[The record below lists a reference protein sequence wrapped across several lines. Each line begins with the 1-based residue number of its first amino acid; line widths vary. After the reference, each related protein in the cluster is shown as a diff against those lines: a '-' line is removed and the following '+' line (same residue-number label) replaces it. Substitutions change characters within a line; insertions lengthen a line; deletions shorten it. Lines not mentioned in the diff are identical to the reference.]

1 MKKPFTNQRTARHAA
16 LSAKTGPHGVFK
28 QALREWINKIAT
40 HDSVRSRTLHNHL
53 ESAPK
58 IARSG
63 DRAYNGARIAV
74 FPVGRV
80 PSRGDFVDLQNRL
93 LEPI

>member
-1 MKKPFTNQRTARHAA
+1 MSTNLLRERLGNG
-16 LSAKTGPHGVFK
+16 LSPSGPAVS
-28 QALREWINKIAT
+28 EWINKIAT
-40 HDSVRSRTLHNHL
+40 HDSVRPRTSHNHL

-63 DRAYNGARIAV
+63 DRAYHGAGIAV

-80 PSRGDFVDLQNRL
+80 PSRGDFVELQNRL